1 MNISKILFVI
11 GAIVCL
17 PLYGFLCI
25 TNLDPTT
32 GFFSSSNL
40 LTTVFYG
47 VLIAVPVLIILLS
60 TVIQKRFA
68 FSISNSR
75 MLGVLSLL
83 MGALMIASGVIHLM
97 NLLSSAFSAVMFSTL
112 IITALQIVMAA
123 LSGIVFLH
131 LGICYFKENI
141 SNRGSLTFL
150 FPLVW
155 ALIACVE
162 MFRDYPQIA
171 GMPERTLYLLCLL
184 SFTLFLMGQS
194 RILSDVDFIKGVRWI
209 NAFGMCAALFGLTMT
224 AGEIAAFSSM
234 SLPVFDVLLAFM
246 LSLYCLA
253 FSFNT
258 YIEK

>member
-123 LSGIVFLH
+123 LSGIVFLQ

-171 GMPERTLYLLCLL
+171 RNARTYPLSAVSAELHPLPDGSEPHLERCRLYQGSSLDQCFWHVCCTVRTYHDCRRDCRIFFDEPACL
-184 SFTLFLMGQS
+184 
-194 RILSDVDFIKGVRWI
+194 R
-209 NAFGMCAALFGLTMT
+209 CAAGIHPL
-224 AGEIAAFSSM
+224 S
-234 SLPVFDVLLAFM
+234 VLLGIF
-246 LSLYCLA
+246 L
-253 FSFNT
+253 
-258 YIEK
+258 

>member
-32 GFFSSSNL
+32 GFFTSSNL

-83 MGALMIASGVIHLM
+83 MGALMIASGVAPVTPSYVNEVIFPANEIIRKHLAP
-97 NLLSSAFSAVMFSTL
+97 SA
-112 IITALQIVMAA
+112 
-123 LSGIVFLH
+123 G
-131 LGICYFKENI
+131 
-141 SNRGSLTFL
+141 
-150 FPLVW
+150 
-155 ALIACVE
+155 
-162 MFRDYPQIA
+162 
-171 GMPERTLYLLCLL
+171 
-184 SFTLFLMGQS
+184 
-194 RILSDVDFIKGVRWI
+194 FIK
-209 NAFGMCAALFGLTMT
+209 F
-224 AGEIAAFSSM
+224 
-234 SLPVFDVLLAFM
+234 
-246 LSLYCLA
+246 
-253 FSFNT
+253 
-258 YIEK
+258 